1 MGNDVDFSYS
11 ELSTDLEIR
20 INAHKRY
27 SEFSLED
34 FLVSEFNFSGKRV
47 LDLGCGGGN
56 LTSLMARTANK
67 YVGIDKNK
75 ELIEQA
81 SRQFNSGNNISF
93 LHGDLDA
100 LPSMPLRNWDLIFF
114 VFSAYYT
121 NNPESL
127 FTRCFSLLD
136 SLGQIILIGP
146 SRGNAAEIDQYCLE
160 MFGKEV
166 STSKRAGRISE
177 EFAPLLTNLGFEI
190 SLQSVNFDLQ
200 FPSYQEYLAYISST
214 LQFRESSES
223 TFDDQKSRDLLVDKY
238 SLRLTKQVDC
248 LCGRK

>member
-1 MGNDVDFSYS
+1 MSDVDFSYS
-11 ELSTDLEIR
+11 ELANDLEIR

-34 FLVSEFNFSGKRV
+34 FLVSEFDFDGKRI

-56 LTSLMARTANK
+56 LTGVMAGTSK
-67 YVGIDKNK
+67 EYVGVDKNK

-81 SRQFNSGNNISF
+81 SRQFILESNISF
-93 LHGDLDA
+93 IHGDLDV
-100 LPSMPLRNWDLIFF
+100 LPSLPLTRWDLIFF
-114 VFSAYYT
+114 VFSVYYT

-127 FTRCFSLLD
+127 FTQCFSLLNN
-136 SLGQIILIGP
+136 LGQIILIGP

-177 EFAPLLTNLGFEI
+177 EFAPLLTSLGFEV
-190 SLQSVNFDLQ
+190 SLKRVNFDLL
-200 FPSYQEYLAYISST
+200 FPSYQEYFSYISST
-214 LQFRESSES
+214 LQFREASES
-223 TFDDQKSRDLLVDKY
+223 TFDDQKSRSLLEDEY
-238 SLRLTKQVDC
+238 SLRLTKQVDV